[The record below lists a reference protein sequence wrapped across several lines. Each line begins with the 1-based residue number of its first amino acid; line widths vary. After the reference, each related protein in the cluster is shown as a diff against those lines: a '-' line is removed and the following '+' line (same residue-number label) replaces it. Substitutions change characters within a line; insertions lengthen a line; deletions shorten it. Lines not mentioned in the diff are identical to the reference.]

1 VEPKKGFWCLPGGF
15 MELGETPE
23 QGALRELKEE
33 TNLTGH
39 IGMLLGVTSN
49 HSDKYNTVL
58 MIGYLIENYTGT
70 PRAGDDASDIACF
83 DFDDLPEVAFE
94 SHKKFIR
101 IYFSAYASK

>member
-1 VEPKKGFWCLPGGF
+1 

-23 QGALRELKEE
+23 QAALRELKEE

-39 IGMLLGVTSN
+39 IRMLLGVTSN

-70 PRAGDDASDIACF
+70 PKAGDDASDIACF
-83 DFDDLPEVAFE
+83 DLDDLPEVAFE

-101 IYFSAYASK
+101 IYLSSYASK

>member
-1 VEPKKGFWCLPGGF
+1 

-23 QGALRELKEE
+23 QAALRELKEE

-39 IGMLLGVTSN
+39 IRMLLGVTSN

-58 MIGYLIENYTGT
+58 IIGYLIDNYTGA

-83 DFDDLPEVAFE
+83 DFGGLTHFGLSLVDQIAEHSRDGLE
-94 SHKKFIR
+94 KQIK
-101 IYFSAYASK
+101 

>member
-1 VEPKKGFWCLPGGF
+1 

-23 QGALRELKEE
+23 QAALRELKEE

-39 IGMLLGVTSN
+39 IRMLLGVTSN

-58 MIGYLIENYTGT
+58 IIGYLIDNYTGA

-83 DFDDLPEVAFE
+83 DYDDLPELAFE
-94 SHKKFIR
+94 SHRKFIR
-101 IYFSAYASK
+101 IYLSAYASK